1 MRACRRP
8 SSAPQPSTSVIV
20 VLDPV
25 GVICCFMVFSWLLFL
40 CRVRFTP
47 TECHRSQMTILKL
60 FLFSGAIL
68 VQLKSAVVVGQVA
81 RHRDLAGFFAAAM
94 IVSGPILVGS
104 PKAGPLTD
112 QGSRSGRRKDQ
123 VG

>member
-68 VQLKSAVVVGQVA
+68 VQLKSAVVVLHIGQ
-81 RHRDLAGFFAAAM
+81 AGFQDSALDLPGENSWDFSLHHGWDTSRP
-94 IVSGPILVGS
+94 IVVLVTTIQKGD
-104 PKAGPLTD
+104 G
-112 QGSRSGRRKDQ
+112 
-123 VG
+123 